1 VTATDLI
8 HPASSAPPP
17 PGPILTGRGHDRGPK
32 EVGFRGLLLGCLAV
46 GVVFLAVL
54 LAYVLIEGWPRLDPD
69 LIRNQG
75 SQLRPATAGAQAAI
89 LGTLWLMAGTA
100 VIALPIGVLAAVYLE
115 EYADR
120 DRWYNRLIEL
130 NIQNLAAVPS
140 VVYGILGLG
149 LIVRGPLSLGP
160 VLIAGAI
167 ILALLILPVII
178 ISSREAIRAV
188 PDTLRDGSLALGA
201 TRLQTVWRT
210 VLPNSI
216 PGIATGSIL
225 ALSRA
230 IGEAAPLVVIG
241 VAASISFNP
250 ASMFDRFTALPIQI
264 YGYASRPQEAFI
276 VLSSALIVVLLVI
289 LLVMNSVAILIR
301 NKYQRRW

>member
-1 VTATDLI
+1 MTATELA
-8 HPASSAPPP
+8 HPPP
-17 PGPILTGRGHDRGPK
+17 AAPQPPPVLTGRRHDRTPR
-32 EVGFRGLLLGCLAV
+32 EVGFRGILFGCLAV
-46 GVVFLAVL
+46 GIVFLVVL
-54 LAYVLIEGWPRLDPD
+54 LAYVLVEGWPRLDGD
-69 LIRNQG
+69 LFRNQA

-100 VIALPIGVLAAVYLE
+100 IIALPIGVLAAVYLE

-120 DRWYNRLIEL
+120 ERWYNRLIEL

-149 LIVRGPLSLGP
+149 LIVRGPMSLGP
-160 VLIAGAI
+160 VLLAGAI

-188 PDTLRDGSLALGA
+188 PDSLRDGSLALGA
-201 TRLQTVWRT
+201 TRWQTIWRT
-210 VLPNSI
+210 VLPNSV

-230 IGEAAPLVVIG
+230 IGEAAPLIIIG
-241 VAASISFNP
+241 VAGFLTFNP
-250 ASMFDRFTALPIQI
+250 ASVFDRFTALPIQI
-264 YGYASRPQEAFI
+264 YSYASRPQEDFI
-276 VLSSALIVVLLVI
+276 ILSSALIVVLLVI
-289 LLVMNSVAILIR
+289 LLAMNSVAILIR

>member
-8 HPASSAPPP
+8 SFDPAPPEQP
-17 PGPILTGRGHDRGPK
+17 PVLTGRGHDRSPK
-32 EVGFRGLLLGCLAV
+32 EIGFRGLLMTCLAI
-46 GVVFLAVL
+46 GVVFLVVL
-54 LAYVLIEGWPRLDPD
+54 LAYVLIEGWPRLDAD
-69 LIRNQG
+69 LFRNQA

-100 VIALPIGVLAAVYLE
+100 LISLPIGVLAAVYLE

-120 DRWYNRLIEL
+120 DKWYNRLIEL

-160 VLIAGAI
+160 VVLAGAI

-188 PDTLRDGSLALGA
+188 PDSLRDGSLALGA
-201 TRLQTVWRT
+201 TRWQTIWRT
-210 VLPNSI
+210 ILPNSI

-230 IGEAAPLVVIG
+230 IGEAAPLIIIG
-241 VAASISFNP
+241 VAGFLTFNP
-250 ASMFDRFTALPIQI
+250 ASVFDRFTALPIQI
-264 YGYASRPQEAFI
+264 YTYASRPQEEFI

-289 LLVMNSVAILIR
+289 LLAMNSVAILIR

>member
-1 VTATDLI
+1 VTITDI
-8 HPASSAPPP
+8 TPPAPAAQPSRPQ
-17 PGPILTGRGHDRGPK
+17 LTGRSHDRSPK
-32 EVGFRGLLLGCLAV
+32 ELGFRGLLLGCLAV
-46 GVVFLAVL
+46 GVIFLIVL
-54 LAYVLIEGWPRLDPD
+54 LAYVLIEGWPRLDAD
-69 LIRNQG
+69 LFRNQA
-75 SQLRPATAGAQAAI
+75 SQLHPATAGAQAAI
-89 LGTLWLMAGTA
+89 LGTLWLMVGTA
-100 VIALPIGVLAAVYLE
+100 VISLPVGVLAAVYLE

-120 DRWYNRLIEL
+120 NRWYNRLIEL

-178 ISSREAIRAV
+178 IASREAIRAV
-188 PDTLRDGSLALGA
+188 PDSLRDGSLALGA
-201 TRLQTVWRT
+201 TRWQTIWRT
-210 VLPNSI
+210 ILPNSI

-230 IGEAAPLVVIG
+230 IGEAAPLIIIG
-241 VAASISFNP
+241 VAGFLTFNP

-264 YGYASRPQEAFI
+264 YGYASRPQDEFI

-289 LLVMNSVAILIR
+289 LLAMNSVAIFIR

>member
-1 VTATDLI
+1 MTATELA
-8 HPASSAPPP
+8 HPPP
-17 PGPILTGRGHDRGPK
+17 AAPQPPPVLTGRGHDRTPK
-32 EVGFRGLLLGCLAV
+32 EVGFRGILFGCLAV
-46 GVVFLAVL
+46 GIVFLVVL
-54 LAYVLIEGWPRLDPD
+54 LAYVLVEGWPRLDGD
-69 LIRNQG
+69 LFRNQA

-100 VIALPIGVLAAVYLE
+100 IIALPIGVLAAVYLE

-120 DRWYNRLIEL
+120 ERWYNRLIEL

-149 LIVRGPLSLGP
+149 LIVRGPMSLGP
-160 VLIAGAI
+160 VLLAGAI

-188 PDTLRDGSLALGA
+188 PDSLRDGSLALGA
-201 TRLQTVWRT
+201 TRWQTIWRT
-210 VLPNSI
+210 VLPNSV

-230 IGEAAPLVVIG
+230 IGEAAPLIIIG
-241 VAASISFNP
+241 VAGFLTFNP
-250 ASMFDRFTALPIQI
+250 ASVFDRFTALPIQI
-264 YGYASRPQEAFI
+264 YSYASRPQEDFI
-276 VLSSALIVVLLVI
+276 ILSSALIVVLLVI
-289 LLVMNSVAILIR
+289 LLAMNSVAILIR

>member
-1 VTATDLI
+1 VTITDI
-8 HPASSAPPP
+8 TPPAPAAQPRRPQ
-17 PGPILTGRGHDRGPK
+17 LTGRSHDRSPK
-32 EVGFRGLLLGCLAV
+32 ELGFRGLLLGCLAV
-46 GVVFLAVL
+46 GVIFLIVL
-54 LAYVLIEGWPRLDPD
+54 LAYVLIEGWPRLDAD
-69 LIRNQG
+69 LFRNQA
-75 SQLRPATAGAQAAI
+75 SQLHPATAGAQAAI
-89 LGTLWLMAGTA
+89 LGTLWLMVGTA
-100 VIALPIGVLAAVYLE
+100 VISLPVGVLAAVYLE

-120 DRWYNRLIEL
+120 NRWYNRLIEL

-188 PDTLRDGSLALGA
+188 PDSLRDGSLALGA
-201 TRLQTVWRT
+201 TRWQTIWRT
-210 VLPNSI
+210 ILPNSI

-230 IGEAAPLVVIG
+230 IGEAAPLIIIG
-241 VAASISFNP
+241 VAGFLTFNP

-264 YGYASRPQEAFI
+264 YGYASRPQDEFI

-289 LLVMNSVAILIR
+289 LLAMNSVAIFIR

>member
-1 VTATDLI
+1 MTATDLI
-8 HPASSAPPP
+8 SFDPAAPDQKPV
-17 PGPILTGRGHDRGPK
+17 LTGRGHDRSPK
-32 EVGFRGLLLGCLAV
+32 EVGFRWILLACLAV
-46 GVVFLAVL
+46 GVIFLVVL
-54 LAYVLIEGWPRLDPD
+54 LAYVLIEGWPRLDAD
-69 LIRNQG
+69 LFRNQA

-100 VIALPIGVLAAVYLE
+100 LIALPIGVLAAVYLE
-115 EYADR
+115 EYANR
-120 DRWYNRLIEL
+120 ERWYNRLIEL

-160 VLIAGAI
+160 VVIAGAI

-188 PDTLRDGSLALGA
+188 PDSLRDGSLALGA
-201 TRLQTVWRT
+201 TRWQTVWRT
-210 VLPNSI
+210 ILPNSI

-230 IGEAAPLVVIG
+230 IGEAAPLIIIG
-241 VAASISFNP
+241 VAGFLTFNP
-250 ASMFDRFTALPIQI
+250 ASVFDRFTALPIQI
-264 YGYASRPQEAFI
+264 YSYASRPQEEFI

>member
-8 HPASSAPPP
+8 SFEPATPEQKPVFT
-17 PGPILTGRGHDRGPK
+17 GPGHDRSPK
-32 EVGFRGLLLGCLAV
+32 ERAFRGMLMACLAI
-46 GVVFLAVL
+46 GVIFLVVL
-54 LAYVLIEGWPRLDPD
+54 LAYVLIEGWPRLDGD

-115 EYADR
+115 EYADKVK
-120 DRWYNRLIEL
+120 WYNRLIEL

-140 VVYGILGLG
+140 VVFGILGLG

-160 VLIAGAI
+160 VLLAGAI

-178 ISSREAIRAV
+178 ISSREAIRSV
-188 PDTLRDGSLALGA
+188 PDSLRDGSLALGA
-201 TRLQTVWRT
+201 TRWKTIWKT
-210 VLPNSI
+210 VLPNSV

-230 IGEAAPLVVIG
+230 IGEAAPLIVIG

-264 YGYASRPQEAFI
+264 YGYASRPQEEFI

-301 NKYQRRW
+301 NRYQRRW

>member
-1 VTATDLI
+1 VTITDLTP
-8 HPASSAPPP
+8 PAPAAQPSRPLL
-17 PGPILTGRGHDRGPK
+17 IGRGHDRSPK

-46 GVVFLAVL
+46 GVVFLIVL
-54 LAYVLIEGWPRLDPD
+54 LAYVLIEGWPRLDAD
-69 LIRNQG
+69 LFQNQA
-75 SQLRPATAGAQAAI
+75 SQLHPATAGAQAAI
-89 LGTLWLMAGTA
+89 LGTLWLMVGTA
-100 VIALPIGVLAAVYLE
+100 VISLPIGVLAAVYLE

-120 DRWYNRLIEL
+120 NRWYNRLIEL

-160 VLIAGAI
+160 VLLAGAI

-188 PDTLRDGSLALGA
+188 PDSLRDGSLALGA
-201 TRLQTVWRT
+201 TRWQTIWRT

-230 IGEAAPLVVIG
+230 IGEAAPLIIIG
-241 VAASISFNP
+241 VAGFLTFNP
-250 ASMFDRFTALPIQI
+250 ASIFDRFTALPIQI
-264 YGYASRPQEAFI
+264 YSYASRPQEDFI
-276 VLSSALIVVLLVI
+276 ILSSALIVVLLVI
-289 LLVMNSVAILIR
+289 LLVMNSVAIFIR

>member
-8 HPASSAPPP
+8 SFEPAPPEQKP
-17 PGPILTGRGHDRGPK
+17 VLTGRGHDRSPK
-32 EVGFRGLLLGCLAV
+32 EVGFRGLLMACLAI
-46 GVVFLAVL
+46 GVIFLVVL
-54 LAYVLIEGWPRLDPD
+54 LVYVLIEGWPRLDAD
-69 LIRNQG
+69 LFRNQA
-75 SQLRPATAGAQAAI
+75 SQLNPAAAGAQAAI

-100 VIALPIGVLAAVYLE
+100 LISLPIGVLAAVYLE

-120 DRWYNRLIEL
+120 DKWYNRLIEL

-160 VLIAGAI
+160 VVLAGAI

-188 PDTLRDGSLALGA
+188 PDSLRDGSLALGA
-201 TRLQTVWRT
+201 TRWQTIWRT
-210 VLPNSI
+210 ILPNSV

-230 IGEAAPLVVIG
+230 IGEAAPLIIIG
-241 VAASISFNP
+241 VAGFLTFNP
-250 ASMFDRFTALPIQI
+250 ASVFDRFTALPIQI
-264 YGYASRPQEAFI
+264 YSYASRPQDEFI

-289 LLVMNSVAILIR
+289 LLAMNSVAILIR
-301 NKYQRRW
+301 NRYQRRW

>member
-8 HPASSAPPP
+8 SFDPAAPDQKPV
-17 PGPILTGRGHDRGPK
+17 LTGRGHDRSPK
-32 EVGFRGLLLGCLAV
+32 EVGFRWILLACLAV
-46 GVVFLAVL
+46 GVVFLVVL
-54 LAYVLIEGWPRLDPD
+54 LAYVLIEGWPRLDAD
-69 LIRNQG
+69 LFRNQA

-100 VIALPIGVLAAVYLE
+100 LIALPIGVLAAVYLE
-115 EYADR
+115 EYANPE
-120 DRWYNRLIEL
+120 RWYNRLIEL

-160 VLIAGAI
+160 VVIAGAI

-188 PDTLRDGSLALGA
+188 PDSLRDGSLALGA
-201 TRLQTVWRT
+201 TRWQTVWRT
-210 VLPNSI
+210 ILPNSI

-230 IGEAAPLVVIG
+230 IGEAAPLIIIG
-241 VAASISFNP
+241 VAGFLTFNP
-250 ASMFDRFTALPIQI
+250 ASVFDRFTALPIQI
-264 YGYASRPQEAFI
+264 YSYASRPQEEFI